1 MSIQSEIERI
11 NNAKA
16 GIAEAISEKGVTVA
30 EGTSIDDYP
39 GLVRSIPQN
48 GTGGENVNEIFWVT
62 CDLDQNTLSASNFS
76 HTYDEIMQAALGGKM
91 VKGKGHINGLDA
103 ELITF
108 DLVSVGG
115 YSGQLIF
122 AVFFRTII
130 QGQIVCL
137 YINLKLLPDNS
148 IVHDIMIVNGTN
160 M

>member
-1 MSIQSEIERI
+1 MSIQTEIERI

-30 EGTSIDDYP
+30 EGTSIDDFP

-48 GTGGENVNEIFWVT
+48 GTGGESVNEIFWVT
-62 CDLDQNTLSASNFS
+62 CDLDQ
-76 HTYDEIMQAALGGKM
+76 GKV
-91 VKGKGHINGLDA
+91 VKGKGRVNGLDA
-103 ELITF
+103 ELILF

-122 AVFFRTII
+122 AVFLRTLI
-130 QGQIVCL
+130 QGQAVCL
-137 YINLKLLPDNS
+137 YINLKMRPDNS
-148 IVHDIMIVNGTN
+148 LENDIMLVNTTS